1 MGNVVEV
8 MDDTS
13 SNNIVRHEDI
23 QLDMYLKIHDKV
35 NARSEEVSKSYN
47 DNILV
52 CFQDIRELHLKTLQ
66 SIRSLNPAKNNLG
79 IRIAVSH
86 HEGESEKFNSFE
98 QFEKHNITSPNPT
111 SNIILLYTFTLF
123 NADTEEFENYKIINQ
138 VRSRVGELQQI
149 EKEAPP
155 FISSAIISSM
165 VTTTARITIHYCDYV
180 KARHFTAM
188 FDEWIKGCD
197 ESENLKIIGPLKR
210 ISHLVRKFGTLTIY
224 GLLALFTAS
233 AIDTQQLSS
242 DMTLKFLVIYAS
254 FFVIIGTVAD
264 TLLGKVETSIDSYLA
279 LSYLNLNKGDAKLV
293 KQFST
298 RNKKSL
304 AWSALGL
311 IGTCV
316 IGLFTNYV
324 YDLIK
329 WVL

>member
-8 MDDTS
+8 MDDES
-13 SNNIVRHEDI
+13 SNNIVRHEDV
-23 QLDMYLKIHDKV
+23 QLDLYLKIHDKV
-35 NARSEEVSKSYN
+35 NARSEEISKSYN

-52 CFQDIRELHLKTLQ
+52 CFEDIKELHFKNLQ
-66 SIRSLNPAKNNLG
+66 SIRSLNPAKDNLG
-79 IRIAVSH
+79 VQIAVSH

-98 QFEKHNITSPNPT
+98 EFEKHNITSPNPT
-111 SNIILLYTFTLF
+111 ANIILLYTFTLY
-123 NADTEEFENYKIINQ
+123 NTETEEFENYKIINQ
-138 VRSRVGELQQI
+138 VRSRIGELQQI

-155 FISSAIISSM
+155 FISSALISSM
-165 VTTTARITIHYCDYV
+165 VTTTARITVHYCDYV

-197 ESENLKIIGPLKR
+197 ESKSLKMIAPLQR

-233 AIDTQQLSS
+233 AIDTQQISS
-242 DMTLKFLVIYAS
+242 DLTLKFLVIYAS
-254 FFVIIGTVAD
+254 TFVIIGNLAD
-264 TLLGKVETSIDSYLA
+264 TLLSKVESAIDSYLA
-279 LSYLNLNKGDAKLV
+279 MSYLKLNKGDAKLV
-293 KQFST
+293 TEFSQ

-304 AWSALGL
+304 IWSGLGVT
-311 IGTCV
+311 GTLL

-329 WVL
+329 WVI